1 MIIIDSGNYSGIYP
15 YLQYLRDWGVTTIR
29 FLTLDPHSC
38 EGSNIIDSQCWCN
51 SFIYTSI
58 E

>member
-15 YLQYLRDWGVTTIR
+15 YLQYLREWGVTTIR

-38 EGSNIIDSQCWCN
+38 EGSSIIDSQCWCIV
-51 SFIYTSI
+51 F
-58 E
+58 